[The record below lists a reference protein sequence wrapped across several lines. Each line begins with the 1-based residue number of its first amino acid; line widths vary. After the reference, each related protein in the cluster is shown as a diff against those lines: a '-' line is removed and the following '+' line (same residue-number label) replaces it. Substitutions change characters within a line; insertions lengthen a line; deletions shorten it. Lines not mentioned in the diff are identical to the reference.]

1 MTIKDADF
9 ERWLRFGKI
18 IGIDLDLT
26 KDILQEIL
34 IDIYD
39 KDDIKS
45 IDSYI
50 FMSLRNRHI
59 NHITKKDYKMTD
71 RSGDIDYE
79 SNNEDYDYELDYE
92 KTKQMAALEQAVSK
106 LDIFD
111 AKLYRIH
118 FIEKKS
124 QRCISRESGISFVM
138 INNRILKIKD
148 KIRIEYENL
157 K

>member
-1 MTIKDADF
+1 MNIKDADF

-18 IGIDLDLT
+18 IGIDHDLT

-39 KDDIKS
+39 KADVRN

-59 NHITKKDYKMTD
+59 NHITKKDYKLTD
-71 RSGDIDYE
+71 RSGVDYE
-79 SNNEDYDYELDYE
+79 SDSEDYDYDLDYE
-92 KTKQMAALEQAVSK
+92 RTKQMAALEQAISK

-148 KIRIEYENL
+148 KIRAEYENL